1 MNIYDDYIKYI
12 EENNY
17 LLNLLETNVPT
28 IYVLFEDVLA
38 VLNYISEEY
47 QKGSQ
52 LDEDLKDL
60 VILDED
66 ELELEE

>member
-17 LLNLLETNVPT
+17 LIKLLENNAPS

-38 VLNYISEEY
+38 VLDYIAEEY
-47 QKGSQ
+47 KKRKVFS
-52 LDEDLKDL
+52 KTR
-60 VILDED
+60 
-66 ELELEE
+66 